1 MNIKEIKINN
11 YGNLENKEI
20 NLENGIN
27 IVYGKN
33 ESGKSTLW
41 FHIYFSLFFHQLTNK
56 LYHFNHIN
64 KRITNNFTYIY
75 IFI

>member
-33 ESGKSTLW
+33 ESGKSTLLNY
-41 FHIYFSLFFHQLTNK
+41 IKNILYF
-56 LYHFNHIN
+56 
-64 KRITNNFTYIY
+64 
-75 IFI
+75 